1 MTVSDALVDVEV
13 LAETVEIAR
22 AVIVDA
28 IWEMLEQRKAVLQ
41 ANLPLLSVVD
51 LVEAV
56 GLLPHRVPAMVSGT
70 SHARVYIWMHLTE

>member
-56 GLLPHRVPAMVSGT
+56 GLPPHRVSAMVSRT
-70 SHARVYIWMHLTE
+70 SHTRVYI